1 MLRAKPSDIANVI
14 NIVGWRRLWDKID
27 GEECR
32 QFIQIAG
39 HEYWKTQSYSRKREE
54 VKFLADGVTG
64 ERSQELIIVIL
75 STCTG
80 AEVRRIDD
88 EVGGML
94 GLSYDLDGVEQD
106 QFDRLKAR
114 P

>member
-1 MLRAKPSDIANVI
+1 
-14 NIVGWRRLWDKID
+14 
-27 GEECR
+27 
-32 QFIQIAG
+32 
-39 HEYWKTQSYSRKREE
+39 
-54 VKFLADGVTG
+54 VKYLADGSTG

-106 QFDRLKAR
+106 QFDALKAR